1 MSRSTSPREILP
13 LIYGLAG
20 LPPPSTLAASDY
32 PGYPLV
38 MDTRWAMPW
47 FFGLLPLAIVIFWWA
62 SRRPPKIINAT
73 QGEQS

>member
-20 LPPPSTLAASDY
+20 VPPPSVLAAPDY

-38 MDTRWAMPW
+38 LAASWARPW
-47 FFGLLPLAIVIFWWA
+47 FFGLLPLAIVIFWWL
-62 SRRPPKIINAT
+62 SRRPPEIILVT
-73 QGEQS
+73 QGEQ